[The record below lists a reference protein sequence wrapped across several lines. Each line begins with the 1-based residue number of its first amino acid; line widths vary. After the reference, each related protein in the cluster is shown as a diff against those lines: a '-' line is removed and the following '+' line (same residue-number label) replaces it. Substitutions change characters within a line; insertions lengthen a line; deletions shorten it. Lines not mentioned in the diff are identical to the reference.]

1 MKWKR
6 RKKMFSALKTIA
18 AELKR
23 ANDLKQRDIENKE
36 KCNWYY
42 QMTYHPTTSVPVTHQ
57 SIGDN
62 PFVAQNTGTG
72 QSMTGNPSVEYK

>member
-1 MKWKR
+1 
-6 RKKMFSALKTIA
+6 MFNTLKTIA

-42 QMTYHPTTSVPVTHQ
+42 QMSYHPTTASQGMTYT
-57 SIGDN
+57 
-62 PFVAQNTGTG
+62 TGADPY
-72 QSMTGNPSVEYK
+72 NIR

>member
-1 MKWKR
+1 
-6 RKKMFSALKTIA
+6 MFSALKTIA

-42 QMTYHPTTSVPVTHQ
+42 QMSYHPPKTNDPVAYSTYNQQ
-57 SIGDN
+57 SMSAN
-62 PFVAQNTGTG
+62 PFVD
-72 QSMTGNPSVEYK
+72 PFK

>member
-1 MKWKR
+1 MCNT
-6 RKKMFSALKTIA
+6 LKTIA

-42 QMTYHPTTSVPVTHQ
+42 QMSSHPPATNDPVAYRTYSQ
-57 SIGDN
+57 
-62 PFVAQNTGTG
+62 
-72 QSMTGNPSVEYK
+72 QSMSGNVIVDPWK

>member
-1 MKWKR
+1 
-6 RKKMFSALKTIA
+6 MFNTLKTIA

-42 QMTYHPTTSVPVTHQ
+42 QMTYHPTTSVPVTHFNTN
-57 SIGDN
+57 STGDN
-62 PFVAQNTGTG
+62 GPFVAQKTGAV
-72 QSMTGNPSVEYK
+72 QSMTGNPYHIVEYK